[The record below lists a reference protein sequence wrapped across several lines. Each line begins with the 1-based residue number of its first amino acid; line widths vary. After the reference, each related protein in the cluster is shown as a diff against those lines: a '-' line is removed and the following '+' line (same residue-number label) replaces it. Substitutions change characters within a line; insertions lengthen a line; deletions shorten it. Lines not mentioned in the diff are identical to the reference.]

1 MSSRR
6 LIGLVATGGAL
17 ALMAVA
23 VTAAPSPGNVDAIAA
38 EVADQRRA
46 LQQAETQ
53 RREALAQAA
62 QLDTQ
67 AVGARDAAAVDRDR
81 VAALALRMQAAEA
94 DLAAGR
100 ASLAIVDGAVRAQA
114 ERLAQQQAP
123 VARLLASLQ
132 LLARRPPLT
141 LFVEPGTASD
151 MVHARAM
158 MDAILPRIRARTAGL
173 RAEVDRARALADVR
187 RRAVNALAARTSS
200 LGERRRQLELAAA
213 ASRARAERLTSNAGI
228 ESDRA
233 YALAQDA
240 GDIGQLLGTLQDAA
254 ATRDRL
260 IALAGPVPR
269 PGSGID
275 DRDIANAP
283 PVSAA
288 QPAYRLPVI
297 GRVLAGLGEVGREGT
312 RSRGLTIAVAPGSQV
327 VAPAAGRIVY
337 SGPFRSYGR
346 IVIID
351 HGGGW
356 TSLVTNMV
364 AVTARVGETVA
375 QGSPIGRTGPD
386 QPHLTLELRRDG
398 VPIDIATLVS

>member
-1 MSSRR
+1 MSRGR
-6 LIGLVATGGAL
+6 LISFAALGGAL
-17 ALMAVA
+17 ALVAVA
-23 VTAAPSPGNVDAIAA
+23 VTAAPSAGNVDAVAA
-38 EVADQRRA
+38 EVAEQRRA

-67 AVGARDAAAVDRDR
+67 ADGARDAAAIDRDR

-123 VARLLASLQ
+123 VAQLLASLQ

-173 RAEVDRARALADVR
+173 KAEVDRARSLADVR
-187 RRAVNALAARTSS
+187 RRAVNQLAARTTS
-200 LGERRRQLELAAA
+200 LGERRRELELAAA
-213 ASRARAERLTSNAGI
+213 ASRARAERLTSTAGI

-240 GDIGQLLGTLQDAA
+240 GDIGQLLGTLEDAA
-254 ATRDRL
+254 GTRDRL
-260 IALAGPVPR
+260 ITLAGPVPR
-269 PGSGID
+269 PGSGVD
-275 DRDIANAP
+275 DRDIAAAP
-283 PVSAA
+283 PVASA

-327 VAPAAGRIVY
+327 VAPAAGRVVY
-337 SGPFRSYGR
+337 SGAFRSYGR

-364 AVTARVGETVA
+364 AVTARVGETVS